1 MKPPPLC
8 AALSQTPK
16 IYYNIPMR
24 FPSRQQRGFTLVEML
39 VVISTVALLT
49 VIAAPALIGP
59 TSSGRMNSNL
69 LQLSGLLEQ
78 ARQYAIAQNTYV
90 WVAFAPGTN
99 STGLKTRS
107 VALVASNDGTD
118 PASPSSW
125 AGNSYGTVPNAQI
138 GLISNIITLRQISLL
153 NAGTFGASVM
163 PSLPATPAP
172 VTSTANSVAS
182 NSSGFFELQIPGT
195 SAAQAF
201 TEAVEFTP
209 TGEVRNGSNPVDL
222 VDLDCQPERGTS
234 ADANNVAVIRVN
246 GLTGES
252 VIYRR

>member
-1 MKPPPLC
+1 
-8 AALSQTPK
+8 
-16 IYYNIPMR
+16 MR
-24 FPSRQQRGFTLVEML
+24 SFSRQQRAFTLVELL

-49 VIAAPALIGP
+49 AIAAPALMGP

-90 WVAFAPGTN
+90 WVAFAPGTD
-99 STGLKTRS
+99 STGLKTLS

-125 AGNSYGTVPNAQI
+125 AGYSYGTAPSTQI
-138 GLISNIITLRQISLL
+138 GLISKIITLRQISLL
-153 NAGTFGASVM
+153 NAGTFGTTM
-163 PSLPATPAP
+163 MTSLPATPTP
-172 VTSTANSVAS
+172 VTGTSNSVAGM
-182 NSSGFFELQIPGT
+182 NSSGSGTGTFFNLQIPG
-195 SAAQAF
+195 AATTEIF
-201 TEAVEFTP
+201 TEAVQFTP

-222 VDLDCQPERGTS
+222 VELDCQPQKGTS
-234 ADANNVAVIRVN
+234 ADTNNIAVIRIN